1 MGRGRSACPACGV
14 EPVSCLSVGVSAYPP
29 GGVEGSC
36 RFLLT
41 GSVAHGPPGAS
52 ISTDPQGS
60 ENTQRARAQGSW
72 EWEVGRKKRF
82 SAQHLSTM
90 AVDGPYKDNQSMKFR
105 IDFIFHAHKQS
116 SKKRNEMQNK
126 HLMKYLQLT
135 WEFIFLFH
143 KAIYRSCIILIP
155 IFSLSLSLIPLCAVV
170 SPFRD
175 VIWKFISSLGQR
187 L

>member
-1 MGRGRSACPACGV
+1 
-14 EPVSCLSVGVSAYPP
+14 
-29 GGVEGSC
+29 
-36 RFLLT
+36 
-41 GSVAHGPPGAS
+41 
-52 ISTDPQGS
+52 
-60 ENTQRARAQGSW
+60 
-72 EWEVGRKKRF
+72 
-82 SAQHLSTM
+82 
-90 AVDGPYKDNQSMKFR
+90 MKFR
-105 IDFIFHAHKQS
+105 IAFIFHAHKQS

-135 WEFIFLFH
+135 WESIFLFH

-155 IFSLSLSLIPLCAVV
+155 IFSLSLLCAVV